1 MAENLAGI
9 LHEQVAAVAPIE
21 GVRLKIRADKATWE
35 VDFLPAATQAE
46 KDAAQTVID
55 DFDIAAEDAAHA
67 AKEARELKVSGTK
80 LADILIAKG
89 VITEAD
95 LG

>member
-1 MAENLAGI
+1 MSDHLPAI
-9 LHEQVAAVAPIE
+9 LHEQVAAVAPIS
-21 GVRLKIRADKATWE
+21 GVSMQVRDDKTKW
-35 VDFLPAATQAE
+35 VIGFLPAATQAQM
-46 KDAAQTVID
+46 DAAAAVVSAL
-55 DFDIAAEDAAHA
+55 DIAAEDAAHE
-67 AKEARELKVSGTK
+67 AKHVREKKVEGTK